1 MNKLEV
7 GMIFSNLRQA
17 FQFLGIE
24 NEYFGRQKNKELKLS
39 EFCNWH
45 KINKHSL
52 IIDEVFEERKS
63 FYQEQKTY
71 SLDDLRDNFI
81 SVYNMFGRVP
91 TYNEFDENTSISI
104 NTYAS
109 KLGLRGT
116 VYDTLI
122 EIYLSKEER
131 DKYRESMNE
140 YRRELGRTKGVKNFV
155 KYTDVELQDNFKNV
169 FDYYYQKYNSYP
181 TRKIFNCVTKID
193 ESVYRARYKMKWSE
207 LCEHYGYKTTVRF
220 KAEHLALE
228 MCKDILGC
236 NYIPQKTFDWLI
248 NDRRH
253 HLFCDG
259 YSKELGLVIEF
270 DGVAHRVPV
279 KIYGGQKTTNRQK
292 YNDMVKDTLLKE
304 HGISVVR
311 IDSRL
316 NWYTEEGMRNILE
329 NELQKNNRS
338 FELLEVS

>member
-1 MNKLEV
+1 MGKLEV
-7 GMIFSNLRQA
+7 GMKFSNLKQA
-17 FQFLGIE
+17 YQCLGIE
-24 NEYFGRQKNKELKLS
+24 DEYYGRQENKELKFS

-45 KINKHSL
+45 RINKHSL
-52 IIDEVFEERKS
+52 VIDEVFDKRKEL
-63 FYQEQKTY
+63 YHAQKNYT
-71 SLDDLRDNFI
+71 LDDLRDNFI

-109 KLGLRGT
+109 KLGLHGT

-131 DKYRESMNE
+131 NKYRSSMDE

-155 KYTDVELQDNFKNV
+155 KYTDAELQDNFKNV

-181 TRKIFNCVTKID
+181 TRRIFNCVTKID

-207 LCEHYGYKTTVRF
+207 LCEHYGYKITVKF

-248 NDRRH
+248 IDRKH

-259 YSKELGLVIEF
+259 YFK
-270 DGVAHRVPV
+270 
-279 KIYGGQKTTNRQK
+279 
-292 YNDMVKDTLLKE
+292 
-304 HGISVVR
+304 
-311 IDSRL
+311 
-316 NWYTEEGMRNILE
+316 
-329 NELQKNNRS
+329 
-338 FELLEVS
+338 

>member
-7 GMIFSNLRQA
+7 GMKFSSLKQA
-17 FQFLGIE
+17 YQFLGIE
-24 NEYFGRQKNKELKLS
+24 DEYYGRQENKELKFS
-39 EFCNWH
+39 EFCKWH
-45 KINKHSL
+45 KITTRSL
-52 IIDEVFEERKS
+52 VVDEVFDERKEL
-63 FYQEQKTY
+63 YHAQKTY

-91 TYNEFDENTSISI
+91 TYNEFDDNTSISI
-104 NTYAS
+104 NTYAL

-116 VYDTLI
+116 VYDALI
-122 EIYLSKEER
+122 EMYLSKEER
-131 DKYRESMNE
+131 NKYRVSMDE

-155 KYTDVELQDNFKNV
+155 KYTDTELHDNFKNV

-181 TRKIFNCVTKID
+181 TRKIFNSVTKID

-207 LCEHYGYKTTVRF
+207 LCEHYGYKITVKF

-248 NDRRH
+248 NDRKH

-259 YSKELGLVIEF
+259 YFKELGLVIEF
-270 DGVAHRVPV
+270 DGAAHRVPV

-292 YNDMVKDTLLKE
+292 YNDIVKDNLLKE
-304 HGISVVR
+304 HGISVIR
-311 IDSRL
+311 IDSRIK
-316 NWYTEEGMRNILE
+316 WYTEDGMREIIKTELE
-329 NELQKNNRS
+329 KNNLS
-338 FELLEVS
+338 YELLEVS

>member
-1 MNKLEV
+1 MGKLEV
-7 GMIFSNLRQA
+7 GMKFPSLKQA
-17 FQFLGIE
+17 YQFLGIE
-24 NEYFGRQKNKELKLS
+24 DEYYGRQENKELKFS

-45 KINKHSL
+45 RINKHSL
-52 IIDEVFEERKS
+52 VIDEVFDKRKEL
-63 FYQEQKTY
+63 YHAQKNYT
-71 SLDDLRDNFI
+71 LDDLRDNFI

-116 VYDTLI
+116 VYDALI

-131 DKYRESMNE
+131 DKYRSSMDE

-155 KYTDVELQDNFKNV
+155 KYTDAELNDNFKKV

-181 TRKIFNCVTKID
+181 TRRIFNSVTKID
-193 ESVYRARYKMKWSE
+193 ESVYRKRYKKKWSE
-207 LCEHYGYKTTVRF
+207 LCEYYGYKTTVKF
-220 KAEHLALE
+220 KAEQLALE
-228 MCKDILGC
+228 ICKNILGC
-236 NYIPQKTFDWLI
+236 DYIPQKTFDWLI

-259 YSKELGLVIEF
+259 YFENLRVVVEF
-270 DGVAHRVPV
+270 DGAAHRIPV
-279 KIYGGQKTTNRQK
+279 KIYGGQKTTDRQK
-292 YNDMVKDTLLKE
+292 YNDIVKDNLLKE
-304 HGISVVR
+304 HGISVIR

-316 NWYTEEGMRNILE
+316 KWYTEDGMREIIKTELE
-329 NELQKNNRS
+329 KNNLS
-338 FELLEVS
+338 YELLKVS